1 MKRGEGMCLA
11 VPMQVISK
19 KDTVGIAEIGGVKK
33 DVSFLMLPEAEV
45 GDYVI
50 VHAGFAIQRLN
61 QEEAEERLKLF
72 RQMADDQNEIN

>member
-1 MKRGEGMCLA
+1 MCLA

-19 KDTVGIAEIGGVKK
+19 NDAAGVAEIGGVKK
-33 DVSFLMLPEAEV
+33 DISFLMLPEADV

-50 VHAGFAIQRLN
+50 VHAGFAIQKLN

-72 RQMADDQNEIN
+72 RQMADHQDEIN

>member
-1 MKRGEGMCLA
+1 MCLA
-11 VPMQVISK
+11 VPMQVVSK
-19 KDTVGIAEIGGVKK
+19 KDVVGVAEIGGVKK
-33 DVSFLMLPEAEV
+33 DINFLMLPEAEV

-72 RQMADDQNEIN
+72 REMAAQQDEIN

>member
-1 MKRGEGMCLA
+1 MCLA

-19 KDTVGIAEIGGVKK
+19 KDAVGIAEIGGVKK

-50 VHAGFAIQRLN
+50 VHAGFAIQILN

>member
-1 MKRGEGMCLA
+1 MCLA
-11 VPMQVISK
+11 VPMQVISRN
-19 KDTVGIAEIGGVKK
+19 DAVGIAEIGGVKK
-33 DVSFLMLPEAEV
+33 DISFLMLPEAKV

-50 VHAGFAIQRLN
+50 VHAGFAIQRLD